1 GRAREDFQKNVQ
13 ATLMSLGIDRER
25 GRGKCP
31 ADALAPAYARAYR
44 AAKAY
49 HRLGRELEANAA
61 AIRDL
66 DELGETRG
74 LTPDYRWKVA
84 RALKLYREVLRD
96 FQEMRVAFQVDLA
109 AELKYR
115 GCDPEALA
123 ARGEELMRTAEVAA
137 ATAPVPGAAPRPT
150 PAPGAAKSAAVPP

>member
-1 GRAREDFQKNVQ
+1 VQ

-44 AAKAY
+44 AAKTY

-66 DELGETRG
+66 DQLGETRG

-84 RALKLYREVLRD
+84 RALKLSREVLRD
-96 FQEMRVAFQVDLA
+96 SREMGVAFQVDLA

-115 GCDPEALA
+115 GCAPEALA
-123 ARGEELMRTAEVAA
+123 ARGDELMRAAETAA
-137 ATAPVPGAAPRPT
+137 ATAPAPGASPAPPAAPPPAPAKPT
-150 PAPGAAKSAAVPP
+150 PAKPAP